1 MSICGTSMTAIEIE
15 YCDPCG
21 FIDRATETQTQIL
34 ESCGSTLDGVEL
46 VPGEDGV
53 FQVRVEDSVAFDVDD
68 EEYDLTAIM
77 EGVCG
82 QLSPCDCEPGELVD
96 EASDSTDCTPGCC

>member
-1 MSICGTSMTAIEIE
+1 MTSVEVE

-34 ESCGSTLDGVEL
+34 ESCGETVDGVEL
-46 VPGEDGV
+46 VPGEDGI
-53 FQVRVEDSVAFDVDD
+53 FEVRVDDSVVFDVD
-68 EEYDLTAIM
+68 ELEYDLTTIM

-82 QLSPCDCEPGELVD
+82 QLSTCDCDPSELDGED
-96 EASDSTDCTPGCC
+96 TDSTDCSPGCC

>member
-1 MSICGTSMTAIEIE
+1 MTSVEVE

-34 ESCGSTLDGVEL
+34 ESCGDALDGVEL
-46 VPGEDGV
+46 VPGEEGI
-53 FQVRVEDSVAFDVDD
+53 FEVRVDDVVVFDID
-68 EEYDLTAIM
+68 EIEYDLATIM

-82 QLSPCDCEPGELVD
+82 ELAGCDCNPAEIVGTGTD
-96 EASDSTDCTPGCC
+96 SGGASTDCC